1 MNRPAAKQ
9 LRAGKWLGQLVCAC
23 GWLAAGGLF
32 GNLVHAAEPL
42 PDNVFARASV
52 LPADLQRVV
61 VLPLAADGPDADLP
75 AGCEAL
81 QPVIFDELIRMEKFE
96 VVSARPENLRA
107 GTGRAAWTGTEPL
120 PAAFFDSLQRE
131 YGCDAVLFC
140 ELTVYHAYAPLA
152 IGWRLKLADVR
163 THQIIWSAD
172 EVFDSHRSAFNWDIT
187 EFFEARDS
195 LATKAET
202 RWRLL
207 NSPLQFGRL
216 TVAEILNTLPVRQ
229 NTPKVVSPMADRKPV
244 NEKTKSLGRPRYIY
258 GSRF

>member
-9 LRAGKWLGQLVCAC
+9 LRAKKWLGWLV
-23 GWLAAGGLF
+23 AGVLF
-32 GNLVHAAEPL
+32 SSSVPAAEPSL
-42 PDNVFARASV
+42 DNVFVSAPF
-52 LPADLQRVV
+52 LPADLHRVV
-61 VLPLAADGPDADLP
+61 VLPLAADGPDADLS

-81 QPVIFDELIRMEKFE
+81 QPVIFDELIRTKRFE
-96 VVSARPENLRA
+96 VVSVRPENLRM
-107 GTGRAAWTGTEPL
+107 GSGRAAWTGTEPL

-152 IGWRLKLADVR
+152 IGWRLKLADAR

-172 EVFDSHRSAFNWDIT
+172 EVFDSHRPAFSLDIT

-195 LATKAET
+195 LATKTES

-207 NSPLQFGRL
+207 NSPLQFGRF
-216 TVAEILNTLPVRQ
+216 TVAEILNTLPIRR
-229 NTPKVVSPMADRKPV
+229 NTPKVASPMADSKPV
-244 NEKTKSLGRPRYIY
+244 NEKIKPLGRPRYIY